1 MQKVALEKLALKE
14 VKYNCVSIR
23 EAFGIIRDGLP
34 IVDVDLGP
42 GRKTERKKD
51 LVDGIAD
58 LLGQT
63 LGIKKEAIYCIFREI
78 PTHNHY
84 TGG

>member
-1 MQKVALEKLALKE
+1 
-14 VKYNCVSIR
+14 
-23 EAFGIIRDGLP
+23 LP
-34 IVDVDLGP
+34 VVDVDLRP

-63 LGIKKEAIYCIFREI
+63 LGIKKEDILLYF
-78 PTHNHY
+78 
-84 TGG
+84 